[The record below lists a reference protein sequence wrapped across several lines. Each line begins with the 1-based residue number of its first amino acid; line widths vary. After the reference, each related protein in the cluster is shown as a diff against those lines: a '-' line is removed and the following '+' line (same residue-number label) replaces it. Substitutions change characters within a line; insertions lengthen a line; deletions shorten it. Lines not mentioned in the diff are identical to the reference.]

1 MDIVKYTL
9 RFHPLPLTALFAHLH
24 DSEVNWC
31 SSMLCASFWLGML
44 LLDTVTKTWMH
55 SLLLVLA
62 NKTLTGGNLLH
73 TVKYQYQEP
82 LTWKNSVSWFWC
94 GNKLT
99 PEANE
104 KSDANLWKM
113 RELYPPKHHTA
124 MQFLSALWFF
134 VSFFGVLGLYK
145 KINKSKA
152 SKALHIILLD

>member
-62 NKTLTGGNLLH
+62 NKTLTGGNLLQI
-73 TVKYQYQEP
+73 VKYQEP
-82 LTWKNSVSWFWC
+82 LTWKNS
-94 GNKLT
+94 NT
-99 PEANE
+99 NE
-104 KSDANLWKM
+104 KRSHKSLKM

-124 MQFLSALWFF
+124 MQFMSALRFF
-134 VSFFGVLGLYK
+134 VSFLGVLGLYK